1 VRRTRK
7 KRTIREVMASFDDI
21 LGGKE
26 SSLPIPE
33 FPETIGHLISDDK
46 GYFSNVPKTDALE
59 MQTYFTPEGE
69 PSLI

>member
-21 LGGKE
+21 LGGEE

-46 GYFSNVPKTDALE
+46 GDFSNVPKTDALE